1 MNIIN
6 LVSVDSTN
14 TYAKLNIEKFSDGTV
29 IIAAS
34 QTNGRGRFNRSWID
48 MGAGNLFMSIILKHS
63 GSFMPVYSNLTQ
75 YMSVVLCRVFEE
87 YGLFPEIKWPNDV
100 LIKGKKIAG
109 ILCET
114 VYSGKNFKGLVLG
127 AGVNLNAPLDK
138 LILVKD
144 KEVTAL
150 NIELAREY
158 EDKNLFIEK
167 LLDEFFKNCDNF
179 LSNGFVSIKDE
190 YIDRCNFLGKKIKV
204 QLYSMTVEG
213 EALHINDN
221 GELILKDHDK
231 EVALSAGDIL

>member
-1 MNIIN
+1 MARVTVEDCVEKVKNRFE
-6 LVSVDSTN
+6 LVLMAARRAKDIERGATPSVSRDNDKPT
-14 TYAKLNIEKFSDGTV
+14 
-29 IIAAS
+29 IIALREIADETIS
-34 QTNGRGRFNRSWID
+34 ISGLEELTKRG
-48 MGAGNLFMSIILKHS
+48 
-63 GSFMPVYSNLTQ
+63 
-75 YMSVVLCRVFEE
+75 
-87 YGLFPEIKWPNDV
+87 
-100 LIKGKKIAG
+100 LI
-109 ILCET
+109 
-114 VYSGKNFKGLVLG
+114 
-127 AGVNLNAPLDK
+127 
-138 LILVKD
+138 
-144 KEVTAL
+144 
-150 NIELAREY
+150 